1 MVSSDKDV
9 DHYFSEHPK
18 SKPRLGL
25 VCTYLRG
32 RPFEFLTS
40 SGVFSKKRVDLGTR
54 LLIESMVLPRH
65 GSVLDV
71 GCGYGAVGIAA
82 AVLNPRLYLTLVDVN
97 FRAVWLARRNAERNR
112 AFNVEVRRGF
122 LYEPVEG
129 LVFDSVL
136 SNPPVTAG
144 LEVVKAMI
152 SDAPEHMTRKALFQ
166 MVVRSKVG
174 GKRLQRFFEEAFG
187 NVEVLARGSGY
198 RVLMSEK
205 QRSGEP

>member
-1 MVSSDKDV
+1 MVSSDKNV

-18 SKPRLGL
+18 SEPRLGL

-65 GSVLDV
+65 GSVLDL

-82 AVLNPRLYLTLVDVN
+82 AVLNPRLYFMLVDVN

-122 LYEPVEG
+122 LYEPVER

-144 LEVVKAMI
+144 LKVVKAMI
-152 SDAPEHMTRKALFQ
+152 SGAPEHMTRKALFQ

-174 GKRLQRFFEEAFG
+174 GKRLQMFFEEAFG

-205 QRSGEP
+205 NDL